1 MSRLTLIF
9 IAVILIGCG
18 AKKEVAQTETAPPPP
33 SWVSSRPISSSYYVG
48 IGLSQ
53 KAPGINH
60 QRVAKENALSDLASE
75 IEVNV
80 KSNSLLYTLE
90 REYKFEQEF
99 RETIKTQTNL
109 ELEDFEVVDS
119 WEDQNAYWV
128 YYRLDKATYRAK
140 QEKKKQTAQ
149 QLGLDFLSKAESAK
163 NSGQYAA
170 SADHY
175 LRGIQALEEF
185 ANEENKV
192 NYGGTEIFLANEL
205 FIGLNQ
211 LLSSPQIKLEDQ
223 IILNF
228 QNRFKTDASLL
239 VTSND
244 GSQPFEGVPIVYE
257 YFGVYGRNKSKLS
270 TNADG
275 RLNVQISEV
284 DKERS
289 QNTVDIRIDSESI
302 FELYQSDKFMKELT
316 KSIRPKSIQEPIQYL
331 PPTVYISST
340 EKNLGKS
347 LENNPIKSAV
357 MNSLQRREISFANS
371 PKNADLSI
379 QIAANTKKSGEAQ
392 GFSTCTLEVDLSL
405 VDNASGEKRYQ
416 VTNSNVKGVD
426 LDYNKAG
433 LKAYKNLT
441 RNIESELMRKLVND
455 IF

>member
-1 MSRLTLIF
+1 MSRLFL
-9 IAVILIGCG
+9 ILIAISLLGCSSN
-18 AKKEVAQTETAPPPP
+18 KEVAETETSPPPP

-53 KAPGINH
+53 KAPGVNH

-109 ELEDFEVVDS
+109 DLEDFEVVDS

-140 QEKKKQTAQ
+140 QEKKKETAQ
-149 QLGLDFLSKAESAK
+149 QLGLDFLSKAESAE
-163 NSGQYAA
+163 NSGQFATA
-170 SADHY
+170 ADHY

-185 ANEENKV
+185 ANEEMKV
-192 NYGGTEIFLANEL
+192 NYAGNEIFLANEL

-211 LLSSPQIKLEDQ
+211 LLTSPQLKLEDQ

-239 VTSND
+239 VTSNN
-244 GSQPFEGVPIVYE
+244 GSQPYEGVPIVYE
-257 YFGVYGRNKSKLS
+257 YFGIYGRNKSKLA
-270 TNADG
+270 TNVDG
-275 RLNVQISEV
+275 RIDIQVSEV

-289 QNTVDIRIDSESI
+289 QNAVDIRIDSESI
-302 FELYQSDKFMKELT
+302 FEPYQSDKFMKELT
-316 KSIRPKSIQEPIQYL
+316 KSIRPKSIQEPIKYI
-331 PPTVYISST
+331 PPTFYISST
-340 EKNLGKS
+340 EKNLGKNM
-347 LENNPIKSAV
+347 ENSPIKSAV
-357 MNSLQRREISFANS
+357 MNSLQRRDIRFANA
-371 PKNADLSI
+371 PGEADLSI
-379 QIAANTKKSGEAQ
+379 NIDANTKKSGEAQ
-392 GFSTCTLEVDLSL
+392 GFSTCFLEIDLSL

>member
-1 MSRLTLIF
+1 MSRFAFFVLAIF
-9 IAVILIGCG
+9 LVGCG
-18 AKKEVAQTETAPPPP
+18 SKKEVAQTETGPPPP
-33 SWVSSRPISSSYYVG
+33 AWVNSRPISSSYYVG
-48 IGLSQ
+48 IGLAQ

-90 REYKFEQEF
+90 REYKFEQQF

-109 ELEDFEVVDS
+109 DLEDFEVVDS

-128 YYRLDKATYRAK
+128 YYRLDRAAYRAK
-140 QEKKKQTAQ
+140 QEKKKETAQ
-149 QLGLDFLSKAESAK
+149 QLGLDFLSKAEAAE
-163 NSGQYAA
+163 NSGQFATA
-170 SADHY
+170 ADHY

-185 ANEENKV
+185 ANEEMKV
-192 NYGGTEIFLANEL
+192 NYAGTEIFLANEL
-205 FIGLNQ
+205 FLGLNQ
-211 LLSSPQIKLEDQ
+211 LLTSPKLKLEDQ

-228 QNRFKTDASLL
+228 QNRFKTSASLL
-239 VTSND
+239 VTSN
-244 GSQPFEGVPIVYE
+244 GSNQPFEGVPLVYE
-257 YFGVYGRNKSKLS
+257 YFGIYGRNKSKLS
-270 TNADG
+270 TNVDG
-275 RLNVQISEV
+275 RIDIQISDV
-284 DKERS
+284 DKERPR
-289 QNTVDIRIDSESI
+289 NTVDIKIDSESI
-302 FELYQSDKFMKELT
+302 FEPYQSDKFMKELT
-316 KSIRPKSIQEPIQYL
+316 KSIRAKSIQEPIQYI

-347 LENNPIKSAV
+347 MDNSPVKSAV
-357 MNSLQRREISFANS
+357 MNSLQRRDISFANS
-371 PKNADLSI
+371 PQDADLSI
-379 QIAANTKKSGEAQ
+379 NINANTKKSGEAQ
-392 GFSTCTLEVDLSL
+392 GFSTCFLEIDLSL

>member
-1 MSRLTLIF
+1 MSRFYLFLF
-9 IAVILIGCG
+9 AVILIGCG
-18 AKKEVAQTETAPPPP
+18 SKKEVAQTETTPPPP
-33 SWVSSRPISSSYYVG
+33 SWVSSRPISSTYYVG
-48 IGLSQ
+48 IGLAQ
-53 KAPGINH
+53 KTPGVNH
-60 QRVAKENALSDLASE
+60 QRMAKENALSDLASE

-80 KSNSLLYTLE
+80 NSNSLLYTLE

-109 ELEDFEVVDS
+109 DLEDFEIVDS

-128 YYRLDKATYRAK
+128 YYRLNKATYKAK
-140 QEKKKQTAQ
+140 QEKKKETAKD
-149 QLGLDFLSKAESAK
+149 LGLDFLSKAESAE
-163 NSGQYAA
+163 NSGQFAT

-185 ANEENKV
+185 ANEDLKV
-192 NYGGTEIFLANEL
+192 NYAGREIFLANEL

-211 LLSSPQIKLEDQ
+211 LLTSPQLKLEDE
-223 IILNF
+223 IILSF
-228 QNRFKTDASLL
+228 QNRFQTKSSLL

-244 GSQPFEGVPIVYE
+244 GTQPYESVPIVYE
-257 YFGVYGRNKSKLS
+257 YFGIYGRNKSRLA

-275 RLNVQISEV
+275 RIEIQVSEV
-284 DKERS
+284 DKERT
-289 QNTVDIRIDSESI
+289 QNAVDISIDSESI
-302 FELYQSDKFMKELT
+302 FEPYQSDKFMKELT
-316 KSIRPKSIQEPIQYL
+316 QSIRPKRVQEPIKYI

-340 EKNLGKS
+340 EKNLGREMDS
-347 LENNPIKSAV
+347 EPIKSAV
-357 MNSLQRREISFANS
+357 MNSLQRRDIRFANS
-371 PKNADLSI
+371 PRAADMSI
-379 QIAANTKKSGEAQ
+379 KIDANTKKSGEAQ
-392 GFSTCTLEVDLSL
+392 GFSTCFLEIDLQL

-416 VTNSNVKGVD
+416 VTNTNVKGVD

>member
-1 MSRLTLIF
+1 M
-9 IAVILIGCG
+9 
-18 AKKEVAQTETAPPPP
+18 
-33 SWVSSRPISSSYYVG
+33 
-48 IGLSQ
+48 
-53 KAPGINH
+53 
-60 QRVAKENALSDLASE
+60 
-75 IEVNV
+75 
-80 KSNSLLYTLE
+80 
-90 REYKFEQEF
+90 
-99 RETIKTQTNL
+99 
-109 ELEDFEVVDS
+109 
-119 WEDQNAYWV
+119 
-128 YYRLDKATYRAK
+128 
-140 QEKKKQTAQ
+140 
-149 QLGLDFLSKAESAK
+149 
-163 NSGQYAA
+163 
-170 SADHY
+170 
-175 LRGIQALEEF
+175 QALEEF

-192 NYGGTEIFLANEL
+192 NYGGTDIFLANEL